1 MRRDGGHAMAST
13 KDITETT
20 ACILITVVALV
31 VGVSHSLFAIS
42 INAGRVSDLQSLE
55 ARIQAQVGKIALD
68 PKSIELNKMIQTLT
82 TLNADRDKLRDEINK
97 GNRGS
102 DPELSSHPVL
112 YCLVP
117 TDPNCFHRNASETN
131 NLHLAMAS
139 GVLGACLLLF
149 LRFRDQAI
157 GRKLEAGGSVVYVLS
172 LLASGVIFGLLIVYL
187 LRGTKGAL
195 LTPVANVIQVE
206 NPYGIAFACV
216 VAAFFSD
223 RVVAWLYGL
232 VNPATLKSLT
242 ASEKS

>member
-1 MRRDGGHAMAST
+1 
-13 KDITETT
+13 
-20 ACILITVVALV
+20 
-31 VGVSHSLFAIS
+31 
-42 INAGRVSDLQSLE
+42 
-55 ARIQAQVGKIALD
+55 
-68 PKSIELNKMIQTLT
+68 
-82 TLNADRDKLRDEINK
+82 
-97 GNRGS
+97 
-102 DPELSSHPVL
+102 
-112 YCLVP
+112 
-117 TDPNCFHRNASETN
+117 
-131 NLHLAMAS
+131 
-139 GVLGACLLLF
+139 
-149 LRFRDQAI
+149 
-157 GRKLEAGGSVVYVLS
+157 VLS